1 MVIHHGP
8 EELHKGVIILFNSLK
23 AWVNIP
29 AVVKPFEKRTG
40 TGAKVFGEP
49 VEIKCYP
56 EGKVQVVTN
65 KEGKEVVSNK
75 ILYVD
80 GDTPVTELDNIVF
93 EGRDTEV
100 KAIGYYYRNG
110 GIDIKLVYL

>member
-1 MVIHHGP
+1 MN
-8 EELHKGVIILFNSLK
+8 LT
-23 AWVNIP
+23 
-29 AVVKPFEKRTG
+29 AVRKPYIKRSG
-40 TGAKVFGEP
+40 TGSKIFDNP
-49 VEIKCYP
+49 VSITCYA

-80 GDTPVTELDNIVF
+80 GPTEIDELDNVVF
-93 EGRDTEV
+93 EGRETEV

-110 GIDIKLVYL
+110 QPDIKLVYL

>member
-1 MVIHHGP
+1 MPYI
-8 EELHKGVIILFNSLK
+8 
-23 AWVNIP
+23 
-29 AVVKPFEKRTG
+29 KRSG
-40 TGAKVFGEP
+40 TGSKFFGDSIELT
-49 VEIKCYP
+49 CYA

-80 GDTPVTELDNIVF
+80 GPTEIDELDNVVF
-93 EGRDTEV
+93 EGRETEV

-110 GIDIKLVYL
+110 QPDIKLVYL

>member
-1 MVIHHGP
+1 MN
-8 EELHKGVIILFNSLK
+8 LT
-23 AWVNIP
+23 
-29 AVVKPFEKRTG
+29 AVRKPYSKRSG
-40 TGAKVFGEP
+40 TGAKIFSDSVSMS
-49 VEIKCYP
+49 CYA

-80 GDTPVTELDNIVF
+80 GLTEIDELDNVVF
-93 EGRDTEV
+93 EGRETEV

-110 GIDIKLVYL
+110 QPDIKLVYL